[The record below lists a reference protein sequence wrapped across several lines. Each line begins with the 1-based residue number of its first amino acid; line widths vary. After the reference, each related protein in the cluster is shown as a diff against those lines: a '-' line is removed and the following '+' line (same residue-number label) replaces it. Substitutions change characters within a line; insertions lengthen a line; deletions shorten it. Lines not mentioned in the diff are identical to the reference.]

1 MRRVASC
8 PSRRRRRPSPPWPSP
23 LPFAR
28 GQEGHDRTAS
38 ASAPAGDADN
48 RAGRGR
54 GASTL
59 RPTLLAVACARRA
72 DRHLRRPPAGAG
84 RVDAADRE
92 HCGRGPSRH
101 RHVRRRGGARGG
113 AARRAPPPRHRLPG
127 GPNCVHPVPG
137 ARADLRPPCDR
148 LACTGGPLRAGRGHR
163 GHRPPRLA
171 AARLSAGAG
180 RLRALTRVNGDAGNH
195 LLPEHPR
202 DGAGDQ
208 RRQRRGGRHRAA
220 AGRGHSLA
228 GGRARVEPPLLRPG
242 RPVKVGPPTQEEPRC
257 RPTSCSRA

>member
-8 PSRRRRRPSPPWPSP
+8 PSRRPRRPSPPRLSP

-38 ASAPAGDADN
+38 ASAPTGDAD
-48 RAGRGR
+48 GRPGRRR
-54 GASTL
+54 GASPL
-59 RPTLLAVACARRA
+59 RPTLLAVARARRA
-72 DRHLRRPPAGAG
+72 DRDLRRPPAGAG
-84 RVDAADRE
+84 RVDTTDRE
-92 HCGRGPSRH
+92 RRSRGSARH
-101 RHVRRRGGARGG
+101 RHVRGRGGARGG
-113 AARRAPPPRHRLPG
+113 AARRAAPPRHRLPR
-127 GPNCVHPVPG
+127 GPDRVRSVPG
-137 ARADLRPPCDR
+137 AGVDLHPPCDR
-148 LACTGGPLRAGRGHR
+148 LACTGRALRAGRGHR
-163 GHRPPRLA
+163 GHRPARLA

-180 RLRALTRVNGDAGNH
+180 RLRALTRVDGDAGNH

-202 DGAGDQ
+202 DGVGDQ
-208 RRQRRGGRHRAA
+208 RGQRRGGRHRAA

-242 RPVKVGPPTQEEPRC
+242 RPVRVGPPTQEEPRC